1 MARRRRGARYAPP
14 IVGRGA
20 AGPKQGRAPAG
31 VAARDLARYY
41 ALLDRERPST
51 IISPDEACLI
61 RDALP
66 DFRSARREDPVAT
79 LADVVE
85 RHARADDAGVYEVD
99 VPALVGRLRGLSPL
113 QLLAVIDLAERM
125 HGAVLRGD
133 SDARERVRRE
143 FGISG

>member
-1 MARRRRGARYAPP
+1 MLETEAIAVHTPRLLVALEVRSRADRD
-14 IVGRGA
+14 
-20 AGPKQGRAPAG
+20 AGD

-41 ALLDRERPST
+41 ALLNCERPGT
-51 IISPDEACLI
+51 IITPDEACLI

-66 DFRSARREDPVAT
+66 EFRATRREDPGAT
-79 LADVVE
+79 LAAIVE
-85 RHARADDAGVYEVD
+85 KHARVDDTGVYEVD
-99 VPALVGRLRGLSPL
+99 VPALVERLRRLGPL
-113 QLLAVIDLAERM
+113 GLLAVIDLAERM